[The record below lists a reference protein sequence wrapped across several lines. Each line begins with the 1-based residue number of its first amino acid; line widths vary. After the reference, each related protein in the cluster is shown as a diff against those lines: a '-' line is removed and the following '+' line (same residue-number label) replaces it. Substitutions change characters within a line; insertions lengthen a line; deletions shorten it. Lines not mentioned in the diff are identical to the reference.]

1 MIGSVGYPS
10 AEAGMRTAGTFLL
23 MALVFAPAAVRA
35 ADLAP
40 MKPHASANIVEA
52 AVNCGHDAHY
62 IRGYRDKHGHYV
74 KGHCVR
80 NKHH

>member
-1 MIGSVGYPS
+1 
-10 AEAGMRTAGTFLL
+10 MRTAGIFLS

-40 MKPHASANIVEA
+40 TKPHTSANIVEA